1 MNNLIS
7 IVTQE
12 TEQRQVVFQ
21 MYDRSENSSTELENE
36 RITIVIG
43 EHGISGHTSHG
54 VSERYYE
61 SDRGTLVTEKEDRLN
76 NITEK
81 WEFERSGILLKYE
94 KKMPDGATQVLIY
107 DNDNP
112 FSKKEIVFLPVIK

>member
-12 TEQRQVVFQ
+12 TEHRQVVFQ
-21 MYDRSENSSTELENE
+21 MYDRSESSSTELENE
-36 RITIVIG
+36 RITIAID
-43 EHGISGHTSHG
+43 EHGIAGHTSHG

-61 SDRGTLVTEKEDRLN
+61 SDRGTLITEKEDCLH

-81 WEFERSGILLKYE
+81 WEFDRSGILLKYE
-94 KKMPDGATQVLIY
+94 KKMPDGATQLLIN
-107 DNDNP
+107 DKDNP
-112 FSKKEIVFLPVIK
+112 FSKQEIAFLPVNK